1 MPDHVRKKPKPKPK
15 TKKQENLIKWKN
27 KNKKHQKQQQQQQ
40 TNKQT
45 NLLPETLKY
54 TYTGKLNEA
63 YVLKYPPTV
72 PTYLCCVHTTI

>member
-1 MPDHVRKKPKPKPK
+1 MEKQKQKTPK
-15 TKKQENLIKWKN
+15 TTTT
-27 KNKKHQKQQQQQQ
+27 